1 MQLIKLF
8 QLAEKHRI
16 VTQLQQTAAALRFPS
31 SILEK
36 EVFSFLSFTK

>member
-16 VTQLQQTAAALRFPS
+16 VTQLQQTAALRFPS

-36 EVFSFLSFTK
+36 EIFSFLSFTK